1 MTRPYPLFK
10 NIAYA
15 IYLDADGTLDIYEQ
29 GNEKVSN
36 FSGGFTEN
44 QPQPAV
50 KLTQVKS
57 LPSSA
62 TL

>member
-1 MTRPYPLFK
+1 VGLDRYDSGYK

-15 IYLDADGTLDIYEQ
+15 IYLDADGT
-29 GNEKVSN
+29 
-36 FSGGFTEN
+36 